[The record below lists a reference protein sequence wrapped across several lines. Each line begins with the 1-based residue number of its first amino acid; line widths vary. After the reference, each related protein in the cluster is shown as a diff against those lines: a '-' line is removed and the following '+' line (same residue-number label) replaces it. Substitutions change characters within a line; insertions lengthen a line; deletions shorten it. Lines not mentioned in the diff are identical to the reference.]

1 VNRVMEDY
9 GRADLIQAHLGL
21 TPEVGSKVAAI
32 ITFASAIEHFLERAL
47 WRLRGIDPKG
57 IKPDTD
63 AKQISDLIGML
74 TKYGDDLAA
83 ADHRTFVVTWC
94 AAARSGFLIRHNIA
108 HGVPMKLGNTLA
120 YMRNPRWEGEVRK
133 REFGDF
139 WADVHTLDLVRE
151 AMAVLYRSI
160 ALLAKEGA
168 GVGDVATE
176 QAQRAVRTARSVLGE
191 FASQTYSPSFEKY

>member
-1 VNRVMEDY
+1 MEDY

-32 ITFASAIEHFLERAL
+32 ITFAGAIEHFLERAL

-63 AKQISDLIGML
+63 AKQITDLIGML
-74 TKYGDDLAA
+74 TTYGDDLAT
-83 ADHRTFVVTWC
+83 ADHRTFVATWC

-108 HGVPMKLGNTLA
+108 HGVPMKMGDTLA

-139 WADVHTLDLVRE
+139 WADVHALDLVRE

-160 ALLAKEGA
+160 ALLAKDDTGM
-168 GVGDVATE
+168 GDVATE
-176 QAQRAVRTARSVLGE
+176 QAQWAVRTARSVLGE
-191 FASQTYSPSFEKY
+191 FASQTYNPSFEKY